1 MRKLSLRTICSQI
14 LITMIK
20 SKKDVLSLKNKHT
33 LPDRIDKYI
42 MAIESVKRSTMTGII
57 ARLKSKYTSVTNY
70 IITEL
75 GVSQSE
81 IEFLRSSFLTD
92 NA

>member
-1 MRKLSLRTICSQI
+1 MHVNLAVTYLLTAELSETEYFC
-14 LITMIK
+14 
-20 SKKDVLSLKNKHT
+20 VH
-33 LPDRIDKYI
+33 I

-81 IEFLRSSFLTD
+81 IEFLRSRFLTD

>member
-1 MRKLSLRTICSQI
+1 
-14 LITMIK
+14 
-20 SKKDVLSLKNKHT
+20 
-33 LPDRIDKYI
+33 

-81 IEFLRSSFLTD
+81 IEFLRSKFLTD